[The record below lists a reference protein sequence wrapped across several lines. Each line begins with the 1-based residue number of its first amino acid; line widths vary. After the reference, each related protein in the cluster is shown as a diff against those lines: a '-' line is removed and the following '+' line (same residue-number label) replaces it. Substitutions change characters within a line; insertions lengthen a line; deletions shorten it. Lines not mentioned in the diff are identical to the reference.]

1 MNESCTHMIR
11 REIKMSWKQKYE
23 NFANNFVSTWWVHRI
38 HWEWQSV
45 FWALTHWNA
54 IQSENTLH
62 LKSLFRSCWCETSF
76 FLLLSY
82 FSRTWRS
89 RTSSGRKKNIC
100 QVRVASCIAH
110 HRMPIVESKKEII
123 SSNNCKNNFSTCLSL
138 SRSCRVNMFALFQ
151 RKKKEAKFVSVD
163 RPHAGIGSKFEQHT
177 HTYIPLQRFD
187 LQLYII
193 FVCIFIWLVCSGA
206 RNSHF
211 GCGAGIWHENW
222 IKIQMSISSGD
233 GCRSFNRKILLPSP
247 PFANATL

>member
-1 MNESCTHMIR
+1 MNESSAHMIR

-23 NFANNFVSTWWVHRI
+23 NFANNFVSTLWVHRI

-45 FWALTHWNA
+45 FWTLTHWNA

-82 FSRTWRS
+82 FSRTWS
-89 RTSSGRKKNIC
+89 LQVEGAERKKNIC
-100 QVRVASCIAH
+100 QLRVASCIAH

-151 RKKKEAKFVSVD
+151 RKKEENFCLSTDHTPPLD
-163 RPHAGIGSKFEQHT
+163 RNLNT
-177 HTYIPLQRFD
+177 HTLTIRLSLF
-187 LQLYII
+187 
-193 FVCIFIWLVCSGA
+193 
-206 RNSHF
+206 
-211 GCGAGIWHENW
+211 
-222 IKIQMSISSGD
+222 
-233 GCRSFNRKILLPSP
+233 SF
-247 PFANATL
+247 T